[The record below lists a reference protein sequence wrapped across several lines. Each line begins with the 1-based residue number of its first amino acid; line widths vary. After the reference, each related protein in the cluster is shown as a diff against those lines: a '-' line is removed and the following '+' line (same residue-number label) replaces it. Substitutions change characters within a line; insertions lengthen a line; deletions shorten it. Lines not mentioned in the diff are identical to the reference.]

1 MTFKGKKLDLLINAR
16 EARVAGRSFFASLAV
31 FAFLAA
37 APACA
42 VDGIE
47 GQILGAGA
55 PSAKSTATLCLRVE
69 RRQSSWLRLNP
80 AIALISAIGSK
91 SPAHVVIKE
100 FTTVGS
106 VVTLNQY
113 IDGTAIE
120 GSALALNISAGN
132 VPNFVDFPTGGY
144 SATIQDLLNS
154 AQTPTMLTSSG
165 SQARFATAAFT
176 FTPLLSRAHF

>member
-132 VPNFVDFPTGGY
+132 VPNFVDFPT
-144 SATIQDLLNS
+144 A
-154 AQTPTMLTSSG
+154 
-165 SQARFATAAFT
+165 ATARPFRIFSIARRH
-176 FTPLLSRAHF
+176 PRCSLPAARRPDSQPRL